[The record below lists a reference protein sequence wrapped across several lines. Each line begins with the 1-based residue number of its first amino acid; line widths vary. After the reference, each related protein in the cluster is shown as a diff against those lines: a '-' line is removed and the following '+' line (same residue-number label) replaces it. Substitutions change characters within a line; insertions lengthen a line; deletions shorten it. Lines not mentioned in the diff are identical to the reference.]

1 MHLRWTGC
9 SSASCRISNDRG
21 VHEGCHVNPHR
32 EDVRWVRLDE
42 HAQTEFNV
50 LPVHCVNLGVLDQPP
65 ALIERHK
72 GGIEWESPYA
82 LVDGISILHL
92 SEEFFSDL
100 VNLHM
105 LVPCLGVC
113 RHISEF
119 RHHSSFSF
127 SLWMLLAVR
136 QDAPQ
141 FFIECNGPLRCL
153 PHFRDSLLLEHLDQV
168 LLNSC
173 LHLRDCVLR
182 EGWGVDDVSRL
193 LDCAFFTRG
202 SEA

>member
-92 SEEFFSDL
+92 SEEFL
-100 VNLHM
+100 YWHLKVNSYSYTIWNLLLWSRQSAYASSLLRRLQAH
-105 LVPCLGVC
+105 LW
-113 RHISEF
+113 IST
-119 RHHSSFSF
+119 
-127 SLWMLLAVR
+127 
-136 QDAPQ
+136 
-141 FFIECNGPLRCL
+141 
-153 PHFRDSLLLEHLDQV
+153 SLLL
-168 LLNSC
+168 
-173 LHLRDCVLR
+173 
-182 EGWGVDDVSRL
+182 
-193 LDCAFFTRG
+193 FFLSVNATR
-202 SEA
+202 SPPRCPSVFHWV